1 MAKVYQ
7 PIVIEE
13 TDNIINGLI
22 ESDFFLDYGITDLT
36 YSKQY
41 FLDLFTKKYID
52 GDLDNVEEELFTE
65 DEFTKILIE
74 LVTGSTLDDLKN
86 KGLINSYED
95 DETEETFFLTDMGKK
110 VIQDRKSN

>member
-110 VIQDRKSN
+110 VIENRKSN

>member
-22 ESDFFLDYGITDLT
+22 ESDFFIDYEITDLT
-36 YSKQY
+36 YSRQY

-52 GDLDNVEEELFTE
+52 GELDNVDGELFTE

-86 KGLINSYED
+86 KGFINSYED

-110 VIQDRKSN
+110 VIEDRKSN

>member
-110 VIQDRKSN
+110 VIEDRKSN

>member
-110 VIQDRKSN
+110 VIEDRKSY

>member
-7 PIVIEE
+7 PIVIEQ

-22 ESDFFLDYGITDLT
+22 ESDFFLDYEITDLT

-41 FLDLFTKKYID
+41 FLNLFTEKYIK
-52 GDLDNVEEELFTE
+52 GELDNEEGELFTE
-65 DEFTKILIE
+65 DEFTKILID

-86 KGLINSYED
+86 KGFINSYED
-95 DETEETFFLTDMGKK
+95 DETEETFFLTDKGKK
-110 VIQDRKSN
+110 VIEDRKSI

>member
-1 MAKVYQ
+1 M
-7 PIVIEE
+7 
-13 TDNIINGLI
+13 
-22 ESDFFLDYGITDLT
+22 
-36 YSKQY
+36 
-41 FLDLFTKKYID
+41 DLFTKKYID

-95 DETEETFFLTDMGKK
+95 DETEETFF
-110 VIQDRKSN
+110 